1 MGAGDADYRVGIVFM
16 GCYWTGHLWSFQNH
30 GEVSMK
36 QPGLKEKDITMQIR
50 NLLKTFQI
58 FHWKNHGGPMGAKG
72 VPDILGCFQGKFLG
86 IEVKTENGR
95 LSPEQDR
102 FIKNLNDAGG
112 IAFVARSVDDVI
124 EKLGLKA
131 RLLF

>member
-1 MGAGDADYRVGIVFM
+1 
-16 GCYWTGHLWSFQNH
+16 
-30 GEVSMK
+30 
-36 QPGLKEKDITMQIR
+36 
-50 NLLKTFQI
+50 
-58 FHWKNHGGPMGAKG
+58 MGAKG